1 MPVSHTWRSFP
12 CHPPC
17 QLRAQRLGDGE
28 NWYEPG
34 SNVREAI
41 ALKSMGCQSSPV
53 DPDCRRPAPTPKH
66 RLRTWG
72 SEVRILPGAPK
83 QPATGRFFC
92 ARRIA
97 GPPRTAGV
105 RARAKRCFA
114 SGSRSPFRARQ
125 NNRPLAGF
133 FVPGGLPA
141 RRGRRAFAPARSG
154 ASRAAVAHPSG
165 RARTTGHWPVFL
177 CPADFPARRER
188 RAFAHAR
195 SDASRAVGAQAAA
208 RNRST
213 GVGMVDLPPHA
224 PARVAWGRAAA
235 HIRQGART
243 GAGPAQNGRVP
254 ANAAI
259 EGFHVD
265 RRDARLR
272 IVRVA
277 PAVGMGRP
285 LRATGR
291 HRGRPTARKAA
302 HRDRCLHALPGLRL
316 PDSRPRGRAVRA
328 HRPPGRPVGRGGCG
342 CSAHRGDRRHGR
354 TSTRVRPGA
363 TCVPQER
370 AFTPRPELGRRAG
383 LRCAHLPAMDRWQDR
398 GIIDRPELPE
408 CLMP

>member
-133 FVPGGLPA
+133 FVPGGFPGPPRAASVRACAKRCFASGRCASRRAESIDRCRHGGSAATRASA
-141 RRGRRAFAPARSG
+141 RRVGQS
-154 ASRAAVAHPSG
+154 SRAYQAG
-165 RARTTGHWPVFL
+165 RSHGRGSCAKRQSP
-177 CPADFPARRER
+177 RER
-188 RAFAHAR
+188 CNRRFPRGPTGCTPAHR
-195 SDASRAVGAQAAA
+195 TGRPCGRDGQAAPG
-208 RNRST
+208 N
-213 GVGMVDLPPHA
+213 
-224 PARVAWGRAAA
+224 
-235 HIRQGART
+235 
-243 GAGPAQNGRVP
+243 GPA
-254 ANAAI
+254 
-259 EGFHVD
+259 
-265 RRDARLR
+265 
-272 IVRVA
+272 
-277 PAVGMGRP
+277 
-285 LRATGR
+285 
-291 HRGRPTARKAA
+291 
-302 HRDRCLHALPGLRL
+302 
-316 PDSRPRGRAVRA
+316 SW
-328 HRPPGRPVGRGGCG
+328 
-342 CSAHRGDRRHGR
+342 SAH
-354 TSTRVRPGA
+354 GA
-363 TCVPQER
+363 EGSSP
-370 AFTPRPELGRRAG
+370 
-383 LRCAHLPAMDRWQDR
+383 
-398 GIIDRPELPE
+398 
-408 CLMP
+408 